1 MSVQTPEGKVKDFV
15 KKYMIKTF
23 PGAWVYSP
31 PGSVFGRAGT
41 PDLLYLW
48 RGVMIAIEVKSD
60 VGKLQ
65 DSQKHQLEL
74 LAKNGAVSAVIYGKD
89 KTKLSLIHL
98 AVMKKLEEKA

>member
-65 DSQKHQLEL
+65 DSQKLQLSIL
-74 LAKNGAVSAVIYGKD
+74 SNNGAIAAVIYGKD
-89 KTKLSLIHL
+89 AAKLEMIRL